1 MMTLQTERL
10 ILKQINENHADDI
23 LKIRSNEVINR
34 YVKRNSPKTNYDALA
49 FILHLKKKT
58 QDKEIIFWGISHKDH
73 PKLIGTICLWNFS
86 EDRTTAEV
94 GYELLPDYHKKGI
107 MSEAFR
113 NVLTFGF
120 NHLQL
125 QKILAITNQFNH
137 DSQTLLVKHG
147 FALDEKMKDK
157 EIPDNII
164 FSLKNPL

>member
-1 MMTLQTERL
+1 MILETERL
-10 ILKQINENHADDI
+10 ILRQINENHTEDI

-49 FILHLKKKT
+49 FILHIQKKT
-58 QDKEIIFWGISHKDH
+58 QDKEIIFWGISYKDD
-73 PKLIGTICLWNFS
+73 PRLIGTICLWNFS
-86 EDRTTAEV
+86 HDRKTAEV

-120 NHLQL
+120 NDLQL
-125 QKILAITNQFNH
+125 QKILAFTNPFNH

-147 FALDEKMKDK
+147 FVLDEKMKDK